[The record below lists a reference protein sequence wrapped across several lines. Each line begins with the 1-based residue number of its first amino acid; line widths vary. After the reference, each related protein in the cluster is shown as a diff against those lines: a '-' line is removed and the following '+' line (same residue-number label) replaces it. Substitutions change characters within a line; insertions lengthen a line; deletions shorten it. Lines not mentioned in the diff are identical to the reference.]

1 MDMAEDRSW
10 MYNGWNKDGNYSE
23 EWMTKTTAFLEH
35 AFSRTKLVRCP
46 CSRCQNTRCL
56 DDKKQMAKELCK
68 NGFVPGYEV
77 WIFHGEK
84 ATQAIEE
91 EEDDYSTGVDRMDEM
106 LEDVQTELPED
117 PPTAEVEAFFNLLK
131 ASEEP
136 LHEHT
141 EVTLLAFITRL
152 MAIKSKYFFSNNC
165 YNDLV
170 KLIGDILPKPHKVPK
185 DMYQSKKL
193 LSALGMPYEKI
204 DVCQDNCMLFWR
216 EHANE
221 TKCLKCGQSR
231 FVEVVNEDGE
241 KVTTEVAHKQL
252 RYFPIT
258 PRLKRMFI
266 SKRTARHMRWHKEGV
281 RENKGVM
288 GHPSDGDAWKALDS
302 FDPVFAADARN
313 VRIGLATDGFD
324 PFSTNSAPYS
334 CWPVFAIP
342 YNLPPSLCMKY
353 EFTFL
358 CLIIPGPDHPGPQL
372 NVMLKPL
379 IEELKQLWIGVE
391 AYDYY
396 KKQKFNLRAAYL
408 WSVHDFKAYGIF
420 AGWSVHGLLTCPICG
435 SDTDCFRLAHGGKI
449 CYFDCHRRWLPRNHI
464 FRQQRNAFKKDNIVT
479 KGPPKR
485 LSGTE
490 IADVLDKL
498 VPDPKKAGYFVGYGK
513 EHNWTHK
520 CGLWELPYLK
530 ALILVHNIDVMHQER
545 NMAESIISTCMDLT
559 GKTKDNIKARKDLA
573 ELCNRPTLELSESGG
588 KPRASFCLKPKQRKE
603 VMAWMKR
610 LKFPDGYAAGLR
622 RSVNETTGKLTGLK
636 SHDYHII
643 MERLM
648 PVMFRGYLDDAV
660 WKMLAELS
668 YFYRQLC
675 AKEITVQMMEKLQK
689 EAPVLLCKMEKNFPP
704 GFFNPMQHLLIHLA
718 YEAKVGGP
726 VQYRWMYHIE
736 RALRYLKPMVRN
748 RARVEGCIAE
758 AFTLKEVAYF
768 SSYYFAEEHNV
779 NAPTMRYNMDEEP
792 PCSDLSI
799 FSARGRTVGSSTSY
813 DSTQQERKAALL
825 YMYANIDGMD
835 KYFE

>member
-1 MDMAEDRSW
+1 
-10 MYNGWNKDGNYSE
+10 
-23 EWMTKTTAFLEH
+23 
-35 AFSRTKLVRCP
+35 
-46 CSRCQNTRCL
+46 
-56 DDKKQMAKELCK
+56 MAKELCK
-68 NGFVPGYEV
+68 HGFVPGYEV

-84 ATQAIEE
+84 AARVIEE
-91 EEDDYSTGVDRMDEM
+91 EEDDYSAGVDRMDEM
-106 LEDVQTELPED
+106 LEDIGTELPED

-131 ASEEP
+131 ASEQP

-165 YNDLV
+165 FNDLV
-170 KLIGDILPKPHKVPK
+170 KLISDILPKPHKVPK

-193 LSALGMPYEKI
+193 MSALGMPYEKI
-204 DVCQDNCMLFWR
+204 DVCPNNCMLFWK

-221 TKCLKCGQSR
+221 KKCLECGALR
-231 FVEVVNEDGE
+231 FIEVVTEDGD
-241 KVTTEVAHKQL
+241 KVMTEVAHKQL
-252 RYFPIT
+252 RHFPLT

-266 SKRTARHMRWHKEGV
+266 SQRTARHMRWHKEGV
-281 RENKGVM
+281 RENEGVM
-288 GHPSDGDAWKALDS
+288 GHPSDCEAWKVLDR
-302 FDPVFAADARN
+302 FDPDFASDARN

-324 PFSTNSAPYS
+324 PFSNNSSPYS

-353 EFTFL
+353 EFMFL
-358 CLIIPGPDHPGPQL
+358 CLIVPGPDHPGPQI
-372 NVMLKPL
+372 NVMLQPL

-420 AGWSVHGLLTCPICG
+420 AGWSVNGLLTCPICG

-464 FRQQRNAFKKDNIVT
+464 FRQQRNAFKKDTVVT

-490 IADVLDKL
+490 IADMLDKL
-498 VPDPKKAGYFVGYGK
+498 VPDPENPGYFVGYGK

-520 CGLWELPYLK
+520 CGLWELPYFK

-545 NMAESIISTCMDLT
+545 NMGESIIATCMDLP

-573 ELCNRPTLELSESGG
+573 EHCNRPTLELSTNGG
-588 KPRASFCLKPKQRKE
+588 KPRASFSLKVKQRKQVFKWLKE
-603 VMAWMKR
+603 
-610 LKFPDGYAAGLR
+610 LKFPDGYASGLR
-622 RSVNETTGKLTGLK
+622 RAVNLKTGKLTGLK

-643 MERLM
+643 MERLL
-648 PVMFRGYLDDAV
+648 PVMFRGYVDDAV
-660 WKMLAELS
+660 WKVLAELS

-675 AKEITVQMMEKLQK
+675 AKEIKVEMMEKLEKQI
-689 EAPVLLCKMEKNFPP
+689 PVLLCKMEKIFPP
-704 GFFNPMQHLLIHLA
+704 GFFNPMQHLLIHLP

-726 VQYRWMYHIE
+726 VQYRWMYHVE
-736 RALRYLKPMVRN
+736 RALRYLKPMVGN

-779 NAPTMRYNMDEEP
+779 NAPTMRYNVDEEP

-799 FSARGRTVGSSTSY
+799 FQTRGKTVGSSTSY
-813 DSTQQERKAALL
+813 PSTQEERKAALL